1 MYSSTTNTHYLS
13 TGFLT
18 LAWLLPMV
26 VLQSTWLTRREC
38 LLIYKVQVASLTQLG
53 QSPINNPS
61 PGIGSLI
68 VSASACAALRLHP
81 IQLLLPDCVCFSY
94 YPRSIV
100 FASATTPRLC
110 LLQLLLPDC
119 VCFSYYPRSIVFA
132 SATTP
137 QLCLLQVLLPNCVCF
152 DCCSQLCPRQLLL
165 PVFVSFSLCCLLAIQ
180 EGPSPCPKFSVQR
193 L

>member
-26 VLQSTWLTRREC
+26 VLQSTWLSRREC

-53 QSPINNPS
+53 QSPISS
-61 PGIGSLI
+61 PLQGIGSLT
-68 VSASACAALRLHP
+68 VSASACAAPRLHP

-100 FASATTPRLC
+100 FAPATTPR
-110 LLQLLLPDC
+110 
-119 VCFSYYPRSIVFA
+119 
-132 SATTP
+132 
-137 QLCLLQVLLPNCVCF
+137 LCLLQVLLPNCVCF
-152 DCCSQLCPRQLLL
+152 DNCSQLCPRQLLL
-165 PVFVSFSLCCLLAIQ
+165 PVFVRFSLCCLLAIQ
-180 EGPSPCPKFSVQR
+180 EGPSPCPMCSVER